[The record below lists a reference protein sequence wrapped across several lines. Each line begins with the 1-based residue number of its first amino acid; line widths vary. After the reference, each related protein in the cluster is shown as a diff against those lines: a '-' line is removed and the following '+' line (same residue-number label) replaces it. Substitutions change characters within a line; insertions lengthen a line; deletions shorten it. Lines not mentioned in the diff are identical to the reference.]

1 MTAVMALSRCAEA
14 GLLLDWA
21 EVLRLATQGQNRL
34 VMEVVPVVDSC
45 RVREYSICPHGP
57 FAELAAVA
65 VGIDCTAE
73 AVALDAL
80 GTGRRSQGVVEWHTG
95 LSSAAVGVADS
106 GRGLGIAVAEAVA
119 GLVVGIAA
127 AGREAVVGKTAVAE
141 RIAVVGR
148 VAVGRNPAVLAETDS
163 EEMTSYDY
171 CTGAEDS
178 VSADTCSAG
187 TGYLVSEYSMRM
199 GSPRRA
205 TPVDFERKDYNYL
218 VLYFAGYMD

>member
-1 MTAVMALSRCAEA
+1 MAP
-14 GLLLDWA
+14 
-21 EVLRLATQGQNRL
+21 QGQNRL

-65 VGIDCTAE
+65 VGTDYTAE
-73 AVALDAL
+73 AAALAAL
-80 GTGRRSQGVVEWHTG
+80 GTGRCSQGVVEWHTG
-95 LSSAAVGVADS
+95 LSSAVVGVADS
-106 GRGLGIAVAEAVA
+106 GGGLGIAVAEAVA

-127 AGREAVVGKTAVAE
+127 AGREAVVGRTAVAE
-141 RIAVVGR
+141 RIAVAGR

-163 EEMTSYDY
+163 EMTSYNY
-171 CTGAEDS
+171 CIGPEDS

-199 GSPRRA
+199 GSPRQA
-205 TPVDFERKDYNYL
+205 IPVDFERKDYNYL
-218 VLYFAGYMD
+218 VWYFAGYRD